1 MASAT
6 GASDLNELL
15 ASLGE
20 RGASIGLAVP
30 GRRLALP
37 IPS

>member
-1 MASAT
+1 MNRMTSAT
-6 GASDLNELL
+6 GASDLNELP

-20 RGASIGLAVP
+20 LGGCLT
-30 GRRLALP
+30 LP